1 MDKLTSARTLK
12 ELIERL
18 SAVLGSAP
26 APAAL
31 TEPRPLGS
39 GPSANDLLTIAAE
52 RTGYPADML
61 DLNAGIESDLGI
73 DSIKRVE
80 ILSEFQKRCSPDQQV
95 GIQGVMDKL
104 TSARTLKEI
113 IERLSAAAGSAPAAA
128 PAATP
133 APVRQTSTHFDAQ
146 QQLLAIA
153 AERTGYPADML
164 DLNAGI
170 ESDLGIDSIKRV
182 EILSEFQKRCSP
194 DQQVGI
200 QGVMDKLTSARTLRE
215 VIDRI
220 TEAVKPAVP
229 AIEEAPALPRFR
241 MAAVDRPLQKTNPL
255 RYVPGRICL
264 ISDDETGLAAGLAEE
279 HQRGGEKVIL
289 LRHAPGGRVIEAEG
303 VISGDLTDAAAINE
317 IVAKVRAQHGP
328 IGAILHLLPLR
339 AGNGLIED
347 SLSRW
352 RDHVRQDVR
361 SLYALARASEADL
374 KQSGHGLVAVV
385 TARGGTFGYEPTA
398 SMAPTHHGIAD
409 FVKTLALEFNGVQCK
424 VIDIDPTDPQVI
436 LRRKIADE
444 IASGDETLQVGLPGD
459 RRLTALPEHAPVN
472 GGPVRAITKDWVVLL
487 TGGARG
493 ITAAVAQKMAER
505 YQPTLILAG
514 ASPLPS
520 DEPAEYAS
528 ITDRAALKTAV
539 MQKMKAGGGPVKP
552 AEVEAAFQRLM
563 KDREIRQTVADL
575 RQAGSRVEYHS
586 IDVRD
591 EAAMKSLLEGI
602 YAKHGR
608 LDAVIHGAGII
619 EDKLLKD
626 KTPESFDRVVHTK
639 TDSSWLLSRLL
650 KPESLQCLVFMSSIT
665 AAFGN
670 RAQADYAIANG
681 VMNGYALKL
690 SAEWAG
696 RVVAMNWGPWDQQ
709 GMVTDEVRRQFL
721 SRGIHMIPI
730 DDGVEAVLREIERG
744 HASDAV
750 VAFGAGPWGDI
761 ALPDG
766 TARNKSRTLG
776 AAV

>member
-1 MDKLTSARTLK
+1 
-12 ELIERL
+12 
-18 SAVLGSAP
+18 
-26 APAAL
+26 
-31 TEPRPLGS
+31 
-39 GPSANDLLTIAAE
+39 
-52 RTGYPADML
+52 
-61 DLNAGIESDLGI
+61 
-73 DSIKRVE
+73 
-80 ILSEFQKRCSPDQQV
+80 
-95 GIQGVMDKL
+95 MDKL

-113 IERLSAAAGSAPAAA
+113 IERLTAVLGSAPAPAPAAA
-128 PAATP
+128 PAAA
-133 APVRQTSTHFDAQ
+133 APVRHSSTQFDAATE
-146 QQLLAIA
+146 LLQIA

-164 DLNAGI
+164 DLNSGI

-220 TEAVKPAVP
+220 TEAVRPAVP
-229 AIEEAPALPRFR
+229 AVEAPASPSLPRFR
-241 MAAVDRPLQKTNPL
+241 MAPVERPLQKTNP
-255 RYVPGRICL
+255 RYVAGRVCL
-264 ISDDETGLAAGLAEE
+264 ITDDETGLAAGLAEE
-279 HQRGGEKVIL
+279 RQRGGEQAVL
-289 LRHAPGGRVIEAEG
+289 LRHAPGNGVIEAEG
-303 VISGDLTDAAAINE
+303 ALSGDLTDATVIQT
-317 IVAKVRAQHGP
+317 IVDKVRAKYGP
-328 IGAILHLLPLR
+328 LGAIFHLLPLR
-339 AGNGLIED
+339 AGYHAINDGLPA
-347 SLSRW
+347 W

-361 SLYALARASEADL
+361 SLYALARAGETDL

-385 TARGGTFGYEPTA
+385 TARGGSFGYEPV
-398 SMAPTHHGIAD
+398 SGLAPTHHGIAD
-409 FVKTLALEFNGVQCK
+409 FIKTLALEFTGVQCK
-424 VIDIDPTDPQVI
+424 VVDIDPTDPQAI
-436 LRRKIADE
+436 LRRKLADE
-444 IASGDETLQVGLPGD
+444 LASGDDTLQVGLPGD
-459 RRLTALPEHAPVN
+459 RRLTILPERAPVN
-472 GGPVRAITKDWVVLL
+472 GGPVRAIAKDWVVLL

-514 ASPLPS
+514 ASPLPP
-520 DEPAEYAS
+520 DEPAEFAAL
-528 ITDRAALKTAV
+528 TDRTALKSAV

-552 AEVEAAFQRLM
+552 ADVEAAFQRLM
-563 KDREIRQTVADL
+563 KAREIRQTVQSL
-575 RQAGSRVEYHS
+575 RDAGSRVVYHS
-586 IDVRD
+586 LDVRD
-591 EAAMKSLLEGI
+591 EAAMKALIERI
-602 YAKHGR
+602 YADYGR

-650 KPESLQCLVFMSSIT
+650 RPEGLQCLIFMSSIT

-681 VMNGYALKL
+681 VMNGYAVKL
-690 SAEWAG
+690 AAEWPG

-750 VAFGAGPWGDI
+750 VAFGAGPWDGI
-761 ALPDG
+761 AVPDG
-766 TARNKSRTLG
+766 TSRAHSSNLG